1 MAGTNV
7 SSLLPPP
14 PLRAAESRE
23 AGRSTPAV
31 EPNRQGGVLQGGRA
45 WARPSP
51 GFQPRPLPTSAPPP
65 TRRGCLLRA
74 ASSGR
79 LSPRGTPLP
88 RRRRPLRARSPFPA
102 PAPLSAAS
110 APHRLARRV
119 PVSAA
124 ALPGSPGRDHGGGR
138 GRRADETATHA
149 GKERGGRGPQTKAA
163 ARRGLAGASGGWRRP
178 PRAAAGLCVARGVA
192 GGDRPGAPQRTALP
206 RTRVPAGR
214 LAASRCRPPSSP
226 AAWTPPS
233 SGPGGCSSCGS
244 LRPDC
249 RYQRSVECWVSGPG
263 EGPCARSSPGPHSKR
278 EDRVTSPADPAFPV
292 T

>member
-7 SSLLPPP
+7 CSLLPPP

-51 GFQPRPLPTSAPPP
+51 GFQLRPLPTSAPPP

-110 APHRLARRV
+110 APHKLACRV

-124 ALPGSPGRDHGGGR
+124 ALPGSPGQDHGGGR

-163 ARRGLAGASGGWRRP
+163 ARRGLAGGWRRP

-192 GGDRPGAPQRTALP
+192 GGDRPGDPQRTALP

-214 LAASRCRPPSSP
+214 LAASRLRPPSSP

-233 SGPGGCSSCGS
+233 SGPGGCSSCARRAAASGRTVGASARWSVGS
-244 LRPDC
+244 QAREKDRVP
-249 RYQRSVECWVSGPG
+249 GP
-263 EGPCARSSPGPHSKR
+263 SPGPIAR
-278 EDRVTSPADPAFPV
+278 ERTASPAQQTPLSQ
-292 T
+292 